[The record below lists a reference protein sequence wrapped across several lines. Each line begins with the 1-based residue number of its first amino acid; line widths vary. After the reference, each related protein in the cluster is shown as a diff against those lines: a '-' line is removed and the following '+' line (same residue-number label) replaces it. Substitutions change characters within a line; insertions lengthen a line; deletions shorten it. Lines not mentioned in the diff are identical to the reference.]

1 VKITKWGEVMDRK
14 YKLLQKIESE
24 NPMWYQSISDDD
36 PRLVELRAA
45 WTGKD
50 KTMFKHR
57 YEYTDENL
65 ITLIRHGYTV
75 PELTEIT
82 DAPKYAIKN
91 RIRLH
96 ENVKQAWGIAVKA
109 RKTLVI
115 EKDDETIFAIGGL
128 KAAGKMMK
136 MRPGKVRNIMN
147 GLNSGYDNIS
157 WYFDCYDTTDKLEEY
172 LNGNKKREVSCE
184 KLKTCMVQNI
194 SKQK

>member
-1 VKITKWGEVMDRK
+1 MDRK
-14 YKLLQKIESE
+14 YELLHLIESE

-36 PRLVELRAA
+36 QKLVELREA
-45 WTGKD
+45 WLGKD
-50 KTMFKHR
+50 KTVLKHR
-57 YEYTDENL
+57 YKYTDENL
-65 ITLIRHGYTV
+65 IILIRHGYTV

-96 ENVKQAWGIAVKA
+96 ENVKQAWEIAVKA

-115 EKDDETIFAIGGL
+115 EKDNKTTLAVGGL
-128 KAAGKMMK
+128 KAAGKVLK

-147 GLNSGYDNIS
+147 GLNSEYDIS

-172 LNGNKKREVSCE
+172 LNGNKKG
-184 KLKTCMVQNI
+184 K
-194 SKQK
+194 

>member
-1 VKITKWGEVMDRK
+1 MDRK
-14 YKLLQKIESE
+14 YKLLQKIESD

-36 PRLVELRAA
+36 PRLVELREA
-45 WTGKD
+45 WLGKN
-50 KTMFKHR
+50 KAVLKHK

-65 ITLIRHGYTV
+65 IILIRHGYTV

-82 DAPKYAIKN
+82 NAPKYAIKN

-115 EKDDETIFAIGGL
+115 EKDNKTTLAVGGL
-128 KAAGKMMK
+128 KAAGKVLK
-136 MRPGKVRNIMN
+136 MRPGKVRNIMK
-147 GLNSGYDNIS
+147 GLNSDYDIS

-172 LNGNKKREVSCE
+172 LNGNKKG
-184 KLKTCMVQNI
+184 K
-194 SKQK
+194 

>member
-1 VKITKWGEVMDRK
+1 MDRK
-14 YKLLQKIESE
+14 YELLHLIESE
-24 NPMWYQSISDDD
+24 NPMWYQSIKDDD
-36 PRLVELRAA
+36 PKLIELREA
-45 WTGKD
+45 WTGKN
-50 KTMFKHR
+50 KSMLKYKHKF
-57 YEYTDENL
+57 EYTDENL
-65 ITLIRHGYTV
+65 IILIRHGYTV

-96 ENVKQAWGIAVKA
+96 ENVKQAWEIAVKA

-147 GLNSGYDNIS
+147 GLNSEYDIS
-157 WYFDCYDTTDKLEEY
+157 WYFDCYDTIDKLEEY
-172 LNGNKKREVSCE
+172 LNESKKR
-184 KLKTCMVQNI
+184 K
-194 SKQK
+194 